1 MAAKSP
7 MDEFKGIP
15 GWSPEME
22 ERYRKRI
29 QENVEAMTTGPF
41 ARMIRTAIVSPSFRK
56 KLENDPAGVLK
67 EYGLKPKGESIVLVP
82 EDRGVFP
89 IVIPKV
95 LKPFPLPDPLPGQNP
110 RPRPGQGPRPR
121 PGPDPDPGNIDPN
134 PGGIDVGDDELFSGS
149 RAYENDDWDISSRA
163 DKTDNQDNKDITAD
177 STDPRGDPESRD

>member
-1 MAAKSP
+1 MAARSP

-22 ERYRKRI
+22 ELYRKRI
-29 QENVEAMTTGPF
+29 QEKVEAMTTGPF
-41 ARMIRTAIVSPSFRK
+41 SRLIRTAIVSPSFRK

-95 LKPFPLPDPLPGQNP
+95 LKPFPFPEPRPGQGP
-110 RPRPGQGPRPR
+110 IPEPRPGQGPRPR
-121 PGPDPDPGNIDPN
+121 PGLDPD

-149 RAYENDDWDISSRA
+149 RAKETDDWDIYSKA
-163 DKTDNQDNKDITAD
+163 DKSDMQDNKDITAD
-177 STDPRGDPESRD
+177 STDPRGDPETKD